1 MQTRNLPFVAPLF
14 ALGLLATVVVGPPL
28 IKVERVTGATGAPTP
43 GAVLLVEGSHHQY
56 TNLPMV
62 TGRAEGIRDGKRIS
76 KAIRLTPTASKERFG
91 VAPQWEAG
99 TAWVLVFTVA
109 ESGHSKDFGTAEA
122 YVAISKAGEI
132 VAIEHPKQ
140 ANARGDKYGRQV
152 TAQEIDGALAA
163 LAAR

>member
-1 MQTRNLPFVAPLF
+1 
-14 ALGLLATVVVGPPL
+14 
-28 IKVERVTGATGAPTP
+28 
-43 GAVLLVEGSHHQY
+43 
-56 TNLPMV
+56 MV
-62 TGRAEGIRDGKRIS
+62 TARAEGMRDGKRVTRPL
-76 KAIRLTPTASKERFG
+76 RLTPTSSRERFG

-109 ESGHSKDFGTAEA
+109 EPGHSKDFGTVEA

-140 ANARGDKYGRQV
+140 TNASGHKYGRQV